1 MSNAGTAPRMYTPA
15 QIAEN
20 YLNIGVNKV
29 RQNPLSAFLL
39 AVMAGMGGRYCRLGG
54 HRESIGGEAGKCGDF
69 PGGAG
74 DGAYRGQ

>member
-39 AVMAGMGGRYCRLGG
+39 AVMAGMMIAL
-54 HRESIGGEAGKCGDF
+54 AGAAATVGSAVIENPSAAM
-69 PGGAG
+69 PGVFS
-74 DGAYRGQ
+74 R